1 MADVIFDPGTGEVIS
16 GPITPERMV
25 ELYAVAIRQADR
37 FRDMASKLAFDML
50 QYMDEQGATAIPHT
64 GYNVGVAQANSYD
77 KTRFKPLLE
86 IFNEADLDKCY
97 TAPYSKR
104 IDVDEVWDT
113 QQVKAAAKRYGKTAL
128 DVVDTA
134 VTLGPRRLK
143 FSVIEPKS

>member
-1 MADVIFDPGTGEVIS
+1 MADVVFDPVSGEIIAGVIS
-16 GPITPERMV
+16 PERMV
-25 ELYAVAIRQADR
+25 ELYAVAVRQSDR

-50 QYMDEQGATAIPHT
+50 QYMEEQGATAIPHT
-64 GYNVGVAQANSYD
+64 GYSVEVVQTNQWD
-77 KTRFKPLLE
+77 KSRFKPLLE
-86 IFNEADLDKCY
+86 IFNESDLDKCY

-128 DVVDTA
+128 EVVDTA

-143 FSVIEPKS
+143 FSVIEPKT